1 MASGEAYQGRLLGA
15 CLDRIGLR
23 RINLRKLKMS
33 EELQK
38 SKKVRDIRE
47 RLGRNTAPPPPAGV
61 DAGGVAPP
69 PPTLG
74 GVAPPPGFVGG
85 QAAKRS
91 GPFGGASTAATAR
104 QEVRIV
110 VDEEAVAT
118 AHEGKNRRVR
128 KLMLMSGIGAAL
140 LGLFLGVLATTVMS
154 KRSAYNLAV
163 RDGKV
168 VYEGV
173 RTAADQVGEAK
184 RLLNRA
190 TDAAKSRPGEGP
202 SVDYEA
208 IEQLRT
214 LPTPFTAANFTGLNY
229 TKFNAET
236 VNALFLYARQVGELW
251 DKFDSLAV
259 RVLPPS
265 RRAELD
271 EAAQDETAL
280 TSSPTGCVPTLGEG
294 GFRCGLVYVDMPGDM
309 GADTKKLKVR
319 ATRGSK
325 PFEKEL
331 YLGQDL
337 RQNPSNYV
345 ILTNPDQSTGVLGE
359 RRNAFATYRRDL
371 AELGRLMDATL
382 ETQGGLEKA
391 LGAIAGLKEIASL

>member
-1 MASGEAYQGRLLGA
+1 
-15 CLDRIGLR
+15 
-23 RINLRKLKMS
+23 MS
-33 EELQK
+33 DELQK

-47 RLGRNTAPPPPAGV
+47 RLGRNTAPPPSAG
-61 DAGGVAPP
+61 AQEGGVAPP

-91 GPFGGASTAATAR
+91 GPFGGASAEAPTQR
-104 QEVRIV
+104 EVRIV
-110 VDEEAVAT
+110 VDEQAVAS

-128 KLMLMSGIGAAL
+128 KLMMMSGMGAAL
-140 LGLFLGVLATTVMS
+140 LGLFLGVLASTVMS
-154 KRSAYNLAV
+154 KRTAYNLAV
-163 RDGKV
+163 RDGKA

-173 RTAADQVGEAK
+173 RAAADQVTEAK

-208 IEQLRT
+208 IEQLRA
-214 LPTPFTAANFTGLNY
+214 LPTPFTAADFAGLNY

-236 VNALFLYARQVGELW
+236 VNSLFLYARQVGQLW
-251 DKFDSLAV
+251 DTFDTVAT
-259 RVLPPS
+259 RVLPTA

-280 TSSPTGCVPTLGEG
+280 TTSPTGCVPTLGEG
-294 GFRCGLVYVDMPGDM
+294 GFRCGLVYVDMPTSD
-309 GADTKKLKVR
+309 AASKKLKVR

-331 YLGQDL
+331 YMGQDL
-337 RQNPSNYV
+337 RQNASNYV
-345 ILTNPDQSTGVLGE
+345 ILTNPDQSTGVLGQ
-359 RRNAFATYRRDL
+359 RKNAFASYRRDL
-371 AELGRLMDATL
+371 AELARLMDATL
-382 ETQGGLEKA
+382 ETQGTLEKG
-391 LGAIAGLKEIASL
+391 LGAIAGLQEIASF